1 MARFRWIQIDGKLV
15 PADEVTHRESTSPY
29 IIGDIQ
35 PYRSMATGQIIEGR
49 RQHREMLKATGCIEI
64 GNDSSIMNP
73 VRKPLK
79 SPPGLKQELIRVA
92 NEKLR
97 QER

>member
-1 MARFRWIQIDGKLV
+1 MRYRWRYDKDGNAHPLNEETLTIS
-15 PADEVTHRESTSPY
+15 AGPY
-29 IIGDIQ
+29 VMGDIQ
-35 PYRSMATGQIIEGR
+35 PYRSMATGKMIEGR
-49 RQHREMLKATGCIEI
+49 RQHREMLRETGCIEI

-92 NEKLR
+92 MEKLK
-97 QER
+97 